1 MAASGKMRPS
11 RREQRAR
18 KGGGMWLM
26 MEGTE
31 VLLLARRRSGGEIT
45 FSLVEIMELDLGH
58 SESSGHLYMHRHL
71 E

>member
-1 MAASGKMRPS
+1 
-11 RREQRAR
+11 
-18 KGGGMWLM
+18 M